1 MADETRYSLCQV
13 VFKDKEIIHDTLK
26 ITRKQETEEL
36 TSNSSHNPYAV
47 QFKGETL
54 EFEMSDVDPL
64 EREFFN
70 EVMTAQQEN
79 PGDLPMIAAYD
90 YNEINGDLV
99 ESEVY
104 YGCYITEISKE
115 NVNNP
120 FSVKGSCLRMK
131 K

>member
-1 MADETRYSLCQV
+1 MADETRYNLCQV

-26 ITRKQETEEL
+26 ITRKQDTEEL
-36 TSNSSHNPYAV
+36 TCNSSHYPYAV
-47 QFKGETL
+47 QFKGETV
-54 EFEMSDVDPL
+54 EFELSDVDPL
-64 EREFFN
+64 QRGFFDDM
-70 EVMTAQQEN
+70 MTAQQEN
-79 PGDLPMIAAYD
+79 PADLPMIAAYD
-90 YNEINGDLV
+90 WNEINGDLV

-104 YGCYITEISKE
+104 YGVYITEISKE

>member
-1 MADETRYSLCQV
+1 M
-13 VFKDKEIIHDTLK
+13 
-26 ITRKQETEEL
+26 
-36 TSNSSHNPYAV
+36 
-47 QFKGETL
+47 
-54 EFEMSDVDPL
+54 
-64 EREFFN
+64 
-70 EVMTAQQEN
+70 MTAQQEN
-79 PGDLPMIAAYD
+79 PADLPMIAAYD

-104 YGCYITEISKE
+104 YGAYITEISNE

>member
-1 MADETRYSLCQV
+1 MADEKRYNLCQV

-26 ITRKQETEEL
+26 ITRKQESEEL
-36 TSNSSHNPYAV
+36 TSNSSHYPYAV

-54 EFEMSDVDPL
+54 DFELSDIDPL
-64 EREFFN
+64 ERKFFN
-70 EVMTAQQEN
+70 EMMTAQQSN
-79 PGDLPMIAAYD
+79 PSDLPMIAGYD
-90 YNEINGDLV
+90 WNENTGDLV
-99 ESEVY
+99 ESDVY
-104 YGCYITEISKE
+104 YGAYISEISIE